1 MITMVLLKYVLTVL
15 GVVCAKA
22 PLPIM
27 MLELFVDSLIFLKV
41 GRYQNLEKF
50 QHILMSIC
58 LFYQE
63 LYDST
68 IFNH

>member
-27 MLELFVDSLIFLKV
+27 MLELFVDSLIFPKV
-41 GRYQNLEKF
+41 
-50 QHILMSIC
+50 SI
-58 LFYQE
+58 
-63 LYDST
+63 SKS
-68 IFNH
+68 